1 MAQSDVS
8 GAIYA
13 LSQIAE
19 QFKNAR
25 ILDPSEFAI
34 IHSALWGIVVEREK
48 HNAKNR
54 EAEEAARCL

>member
-1 MAQSDVS
+1 MANSDFN

-13 LSQIAE
+13 LSQVAE

-25 ILDPSEFAI
+25 ILDPSEYAV
-34 IHSALWGIVVEREK
+34 IHTALWGLVVEREK
-48 HNAKNR
+48 HYAKNR